1 MTKRRPNRIR
11 CHDCDHDQPLTREL
25 AQTLPSPCPE
35 CGGRW
40 QTRCG
45 AKLRGKPRTCR
56 KFVKAG
62 NRCKLHGGAS
72 LKGPAAGAFV
82 DGSQSKFWVPPR
94 YLDAYSRGMDDPL
107 TQGSQR
113 RQLAL
118 LDGLQE
124 EALRRIGTGEAGALW
139 EELRGEAEKLG
150 KQFQRLEEADAEQA
164 QGLTDGILQVVKAV
178 LLPLIQ
184 AGADEEAARRELV
197 DLFRRRA
204 KLIRVEQQG
213 QKTVSQVTLDTQLHR
228 FLSLVTKY
236 LGDDRKTLS
245 RFLAEIRQESVPGW
259 KAADQFSE
267 GEVN

>member
-1 MTKRRPNRIR
+1 MTKRRPNRMR
-11 CHDCDHDQPLTREL
+11 CNDCNHDQPLTTEL
-25 AQTLPSPCPE
+25 AEKLPSPCPK

-40 QTRCG
+40 QARCG
-45 AKLRGKPRTCR
+45 AKLRGKDRTCR
-56 KFVKAG
+56 KWVKPG
-62 NRCKLHGGAS
+62 TRCKLHGGAS

-82 DGSQSKFWVPPR
+82 DGSLSKFWVPPR
-94 YLDAYSRGMDDPL
+94 YQDAYSRGMDDPL

-124 EALRRIGTGEAGALW
+124 EALRRIGTGEAGSLW
-139 EELRGEAEKLG
+139 DELRGEAEKLG
-150 KQFQRLEEADAEQA
+150 KQLQKLDEADAEQA
-164 QGLTDGILQVVKAV
+164 ATLTDGIIGVVRSV

-197 DLFRRRA
+197 DLFTRRG

-228 FLSLVTKY
+228 FLSLAVKY
-236 LGDDRKTLS
+236 LGDDRKAMS
-245 RFLAEIRQESVPGW
+245 RLLAEVRQESVPGW

-267 GEVN
+267 DEVN